1 MKLAGNICPQRPLN
15 YYWDRPKSTLINVE
29 VILQASRNITANR
42 SSSRIG
48 TWIAILSMLGALF
61 TAYVRTRAMKID
73 DQTSHTIAIV
83 SMLSYYM
90 LMVKGPLNSSSDA
103 VEVILQLHKTL
114 RDHSRISELF
124 SSLQFSRNMAW
135 TTNQKHQSEPSIP
148 PDITDWPSIAPA
160 LGMNIVFR
168 PIKSIDITSSRHD
181 KRPWQL
187 LIYSALFAIAGS
199 YLPAF
204 FLSYFTF
211 ATIGFGCRCFAW
223 TIIASFW
230 LLSFSLNYLLRFFIK
245 SIQKLWKWTVT
256 KDSFF
261 AFFFIGDDHL
271 ASSRVGE

>member
-1 MKLAGNICPQRPLN
+1 
-15 YYWDRPKSTLINVE
+15 
-29 VILQASRNITANR
+29 
-42 SSSRIG
+42 
-48 TWIAILSMLGALF
+48 MLGALF

-223 TIIASFW
+223 TIIASF
-230 LLSFSLNYLLRFFIK
+230 
-245 SIQKLWKWTVT
+245 
-256 KDSFF
+256 
-261 AFFFIGDDHL
+261 
-271 ASSRVGE
+271 